1 MLAILKRR
9 LGRHVNRV
17 TRSRRAAAANH
28 ANSFGKVVDRMSA
41 ITTHVLDA
49 VLGKPA
55 AGIAV
60 RLEKLAGGGWIEV
73 LDGEPPERVRD
84 APCGWVEVAASVT
97 DADGRCRDLAADAPA
112 GITGSPSRLAVT
124 RSARAA
130 PSIYPE
136 IVHHLHCDGKAHYHL
151 PLLLSDN
158 SYTTYRGS

>member
-1 MLAILKRR
+1 
-9 LGRHVNRV
+9 
-17 TRSRRAAAANH
+17 
-28 ANSFGKVVDRMSA
+28 MST

-60 RLEKLAGGGWIEV
+60 RLEKLES
-73 LDGEPPERVRD
+73 D
-84 APCGWVEVAASVT
+84 WVEVAASTT

-112 GITGSPSRLAVT
+112 GDYRLTFSTGSYLKRLGRT
-124 RSARAA
+124 
-130 PSIYPE
+130 SIYPE
-136 IVHHLHCDGKAHYHL
+136 ISVTFTCDGKGHYHL